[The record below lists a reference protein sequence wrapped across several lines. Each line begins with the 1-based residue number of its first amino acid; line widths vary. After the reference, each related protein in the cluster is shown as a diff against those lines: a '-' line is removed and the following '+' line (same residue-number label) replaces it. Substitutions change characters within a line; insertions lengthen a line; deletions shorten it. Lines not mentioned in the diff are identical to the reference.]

1 MLDRLTRRGLMAVG
15 VLALGFAATPAEAAV
30 EVGKAAPDF
39 TGLTVEG
46 EEISLS
52 DYRGKTVVLE
62 WTNHQ
67 CPFVQKHY
75 DSQNMQ
81 GVQASAAEDDVVWIS
96 VVSSRPGA
104 QGYVEAAEAKEII
117 ADTGAVVAEKVLDPE
132 GTIGRLYNARRTP
145 EMYVIDGDGVL
156 RYMGAID
163 SKASAR
169 ISDIET
175 ADNYVRMALA
185 AVAAGQSPDPAV
197 TTAYGCTVKY

>member
-1 MLDRLTRRGLMAVG
+1 MLDRLTRRGLIAAG

-46 EEISLS
+46 EDISLS

-67 CPFVQKHY
+67 CPFVRKHY

-81 GVQASAAEDDVVWIS
+81 ELQAAASRDDVVWIS
-96 VVSSRPGA
+96 VVSSAPGT
-104 QGYVEAAEAKEII
+104 QGHVEAAEGKRILIDE
-117 ADTGAVVAEKVLDPE
+117 GATVTAKVLDPD
-132 GTIGRLYNARRTP
+132 GSIGRLYNARRTP

-185 AVAAGQSPDPAV
+185 AVAAGQRPDPAV